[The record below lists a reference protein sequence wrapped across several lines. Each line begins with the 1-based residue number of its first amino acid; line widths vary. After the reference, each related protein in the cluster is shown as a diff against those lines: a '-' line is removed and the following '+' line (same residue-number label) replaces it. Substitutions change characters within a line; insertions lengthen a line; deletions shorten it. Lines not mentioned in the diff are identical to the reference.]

1 MRVTYGAGKVSFY
14 GYACASCYLHNSP
27 LMKTFL
33 RSLLPYLGAIAFLL
47 LIGHLR
53 EAHAQEMAVRTI
65 VPQAAS
71 HHATIAVH
79 GDVVAWEVMPVAA
92 EMAGQRIVQLLADV
106 GDTVKKGQVL
116 AVLDDSFVKLE
127 IERIKA
133 QAEQAALAL
142 QQARGDAERARSL
155 QASGALPQQQIEALL
170 TQEQSAAQQVQSL
183 QAQLRSQQLRL
194 ERSRITAPDAGVV
207 MSKET
212 ALGQVAGAG
221 QVLFRLLRQGRLE
234 WHARVQA
241 LDAARLAVGM
251 PVRLHAGGKS
261 HAGKVRA
268 IAPDMNSRTR
278 EATVVVALE
287 AGLQDGLLPGMF
299 AQGEF
304 VLQEAKGWRVPH
316 AAVVLRDGQALVF
329 KVDETSHARA
339 VPVEIVE
346 QTAEY
351 MLVAGVGESDSIVAR
366 GGEFLADG
374 EAVTM
379 LPE

>member
-1 MRVTYGAGKVSFY
+1 MPSFTCPLTTVMLAVLLAAGALAQDNTPPRTFTTTVQTIQPQSVQHAGT
-14 GYACASCYLHNSP
+14 
-27 LMKTFL
+27 LM
-33 RSLLPYLGAIAFLL
+33 A
-47 LIGHLR
+47 
-53 EAHAQEMAVRTI
+53 
-65 VPQAAS
+65 
-71 HHATIAVH
+71 H
-79 GDVVAWEVMPVAA
+79 GDVQAWEAMPIAA
-92 EMAGQRIVQLLADV
+92 EMGGQRVAHIQADM
-106 GDTVKKGQVL
+106 GDKVRKGQVL

-127 IERIKA
+127 IERLTA
-133 QAEQAALAL
+133 LVEQAALAL
-142 QQARGDAERARSL
+142 QQAQGDAERARSL

-170 TQEQSAAQQVQSL
+170 TQEQSAAQQVHNL

-194 ERSRITAPDAGVV
+194 ERSHIKAPDAGVV

-212 ALGQVAGAG
+212 ALGQVAGSG

-251 PVRLHAGGKS
+251 PVRLHVGGKS

-268 IAPDMNSRTR
+268 IQPDMNSRTR
-278 EATVVVALE
+278 EAAVVVALN

-304 VLQEAKGWRVPH
+304 VLEEATGWRVPH

-329 KVDETSHARA
+329 NVDENSRVRA
-339 VPVEIVE
+339 VPVEILG

-351 MLVAGVGESDSIVAR
+351 MLISGISASDSIVAR

-374 EAVTM
+374 EAVTV